1 MIIVTIM
8 ARVLDTSII
17 KEEEEESGHVFALIC
32 DNVGSGDQ
40 SKKHRVIYDKIMNT
54 KVEITEEV

>member
-1 MIIVTIM
+1 M

-40 SKKHRVIYDKIMNT
+40 SKKHIVIYDKIMNT